1 MHAEFCPYLYICSLS
16 EFASL
21 SLWFFHSIGISSH
34 VYAVTFIFP
43 ICHAPLCLLCL
54 YARLH
59 HGIVVLFTFRFLIHC
74 APLVVTLTRSH
85 YLSSWL
91 HHVFL
96 YKYALVVIFCCTV
109 SCECLKEKFVNREPC
124 YSWWKMPSTKRWYFD
139 LKLGGLRG
147 ISVVRDGKKLPRE
160 KVGPSY

>member
-21 SLWFFHSIGISSH
+21 SLWFFSLYRYIVPCLCCHLYISHMPCPSLSL
-34 VYAVTFIFP
+34 VL
-43 ICHAPLCLLCL
+43 ICKIASRHC
-54 YARLH
+54 
-59 HGIVVLFTFRFLIHC
+59 GSFTFRFRIHC
-74 APLVVTLTRSH
+74 APPVVTLTRSH